1 MSRYDTLRHW
11 LAAEPFTLV
20 MSSGFF
26 SFFAHGGM
34 LAALEE
40 VGLPPARLA
49 GSSAGALT
57 GGLWAAGLSAATMRE
72 LYFSLQKKDFWD
84 PALGPGLLRGRR
96 LRSLIRSV
104 SPVRR
109 IEHCGRPLCVSAF
122 DLRRMRT
129 RVLDKGDLADA
140 LYASCAVPFM
150 FHPIR
155 LDGGLLVDGGVSDR
169 HGLAGVGPGR
179 RVFYHHISSRSPW
192 RRKGSAALRLPERHN
207 MASLVI
213 DDLPRSGPDA
223 LDIGRDAWRAAREA
237 TFRAL
242 DSKLAVDGVAL
253 ATRTAADR
261 GA

>member
-1 MSRYDTLRHW
+1 VSRYDTLRHW

-84 PALGPGLLRGRR
+84 
-96 LRSLIRSV
+96 
-104 SPVRR
+104 
-109 IEHCGRPLCVSAF
+109 CGRPLCVSAF
-122 DLRRMRT
+122 DLRSMRT